1 MNAQVLANE
10 LRQPEGG
17 LLVVHFSVG
26 LALVAG
32 RLQVRQVPA
41 VSFCSHLGD
50 VLMEAVLKVEG
61 CGFIVASRSGW

>member
-1 MNAQVLANE
+1 M
-10 LRQPEGG
+10 
-17 LLVVHFSVG
+17 LVIHLGVG

-50 VLMEAVLKVEG
+50 VLMEAVPKVEG
-61 CGFIVASRSGW
+61 CGFIVASRRGW

>member
-26 LALVAG
+26 LTLVAG

-41 VSFCSHLGD
+41 VSFCRHLGGLL
-50 VLMEAVLKVEG
+50 VEAVLKVEG
-61 CGFIVASRSGW
+61 CGFIVASCSG